1 MLYGQVSNTGK
12 VYVGTGATNTDR
24 PTIKLSTRLN
34 VINRDITP
42 EDGLFTDYYVEI
54 NGYDEKGN
62 KIQVTRGDETKGEP
76 VRLPFSPARKQE
88 QLETIADAAL
98 ARLKGN
104 RNKGSITT
112 LLYPFVSLWD
122 FIEYEDTLFPELS
135 SNYYVIGTELNCDD
149 SGYHNVLSVT
159 DEMFYY
165 EKA

>member
-1 MLYGQVSNTGK
+1 M
-12 VYVGTGATNTDR
+12 
-24 PTIKLSTRLN
+24 
-34 VINRDITP
+34 
-42 EDGLFTDYYVEI
+42 
-54 NGYDEKGN
+54 
-62 KIQVTRGDETKGEP
+62 
-76 VRLPFSPARKQE
+76 
-88 QLETIADAAL
+88 IADAAL

-159 DEMFYY
+159 NEMFYY